1 VAQTSIARVP
11 ASVPLPVIDAPSPA
25 ARREAA
31 FAELRALVRRGAVA
45 EGQSGSPIPG
55 LAFHRQIAPATFH
68 KTPSLGP
75 TFAVVVQGHKV
86 CSFGGTALDYGPAQY
101 LVVTGET
108 HYDAMVTE
116 ASPQQPYLSMCMRLD
131 PDVIAE
137 VLLALVDRD
146 AEVVAET
153 APAFVA
159 DVDAPIGECLV
170 RLLRAADDP
179 VEREVVAPL
188 VMKELTFRLLRSDAA
203 AAVRSSV
210 GRVRETDVIQSAMRF
225 LAASVEQPVTVE
237 DVARH
242 VAMSPSHFAHRFRA
256 VARVSPMRY
265 LKQLR
270 LHHARGLLLAGLRV
284 SEAASRCG
292 FESTSHFTRDFKA
305 FYGAAPAAYAR
316 RLRT

>member
-1 VAQTSIARVP
+1 
-11 ASVPLPVIDAPSPA
+11 VPLPLIDAPSPA
-25 ARREAA
+25 ARHAA
-31 FAELRALVRRGAVA
+31 ALAELRALVRRGAVA
-45 EGQSGSPIPG
+45 EGYSGSSIPG
-55 LAFHRQIAPATFH
+55 LGFHRQLAPASFH
-68 KTPSLGP
+68 KNTSLGP

-86 CSFGGTALDYGPAQY
+86 CSFGGAELDYGPGQY

-108 HYDAMVTE
+108 HYDATVTE

-131 PDVIAE
+131 PGVIAE
-137 VLLALVDRD
+137 VLLALVDHD
-146 AEVVAET
+146 AEAVAET
-153 APAFVA
+153 TPAFVS

-179 VEREVVAPL
+179 VERDVVVPL

-210 GRVRETDVIQSAMRF
+210 GRVRETDAIQSAMRF

-270 LHHARGLLLAGLRV
+270 LQHARGLLLAGLRV